1 MSERPR
7 RDAGS
12 PPGDEPPGDEEYAR
26 AYAAGFEEGL
36 RSGLREILQH
46 TSRGHTAQELR
57 ILVESRLARVPE
69 EAELKR
75 RSLLGPPRRPAWNSL
90 LRPPTPSP
98 TRAWTAPVGPA
109 PEVRLDRGRSVLVR
123 EERPAR
129 ALELLA
135 TYLADYPRVA
145 LVSLHAPELPGLLPE
160 RRVDLSP
167 RSAGGGHRTPG
178 EVSGQ
183 LKGPTEAEGGAL
195 VYVDALDYFATEDG
209 PDLTFRF
216 ANWLVDQ
223 THRTG
228 SALLV
233 SLDPRTLDLRDAS
246 RLERL
251 FAQVVGPGSR
261 SDRPLDP

>member
-7 RDAGS
+7 RDGPL

-26 AYAAGFEEGL
+26 AYAAGYEEGL

-75 RSLLGPPRRPAWNSL
+75 RSLLGPPRRPAWNAL
-90 LRPPTPSP
+90 LRPPAPARP
-98 TRAWTAPVGPA
+98 WTEPVGAAPA
-109 PEVRLDRGRSVLVR
+109 ARLAPGRSVLVK
-123 EERPAR
+123 EVRPAR

-135 TYLADYPRVA
+135 AHQAEFPRVA
-145 LVSLHAPELPGLLPE
+145 VVSLHPPELPGLAPE
-160 RRVDLSP
+160 RRLVLSP
-167 RSAGGGHRTPG
+167 RGASGGHVTPG
-178 EVSGQ
+178 ELSGQ
-183 LKGPTEAEGGAL
+183 LKEPAEADGGAL
-195 VYVDALDYFATEDG
+195 VYVDALEYFASEDG

-216 ANWLVDQ
+216 VTWLVELAQ
-223 THRTG
+223 RTG

-233 SLDPRTLDLRDAS
+233 SLDPRALDVRDAS

-251 FAQVVGPGSR
+251 FAQVVVAGGAG
-261 SDRPLDP
+261 PLDP